1 VHSADENKRTSLHV
15 TASQGHADFVVE
27 LLAAGADP
35 TAVDVFHNTPLND
48 AVRHKHV
55 DVADRLRK
63 HNSSLKYKLQVC
75 VGVTVCVC
83 VCVCV
88 CVFVFVSVCVW
99 MHVCVCLCII
109 RCFVCVYVFMY
120 A

>member
-1 VHSADENKRTSLHV
+1 MHSADENKRTALHV
-15 TASQGHADFVVE
+15 TASRGLADFVEE

-55 DVADRLRK
+55 DVAHRLRK

-75 VGVTVCVC
+75 VCVC
-83 VCVCV
+83 VCVCM
-88 CVFVFVSVCVW
+88 CLCITRCC
-99 MHVCVCLCII
+99 VCVCVP
-109 RCFVCVYVFMY
+109 VCMCAGV
-120 A
+120 

>member
-1 VHSADENKRTSLHV
+1 MHSALTDVCEQVHSADENKRTSLHV
-15 TASQGHADFVVE
+15 AASQGFCGFVVE

-75 VGVTVCVC
+75 VCVCAFVCVFVCVC
-83 VCVCV
+83 VVC
-88 CVFVFVSVCVW
+88 
-99 MHVCVCLCII
+99 
-109 RCFVCVYVFMY
+109 
-120 A
+120 